1 MPVNY
6 HTHSRWCDGQ
16 GEIAEVV
23 QAALDAGLRQVG
35 ISSHAPVP
43 FPTRYALPIE
53 RLAAYRE
60 EVLRA
65 RESYR
70 GRIEVRLGLE
80 LDAVPAL
87 AGFNRA
93 RVLPLGFDYCIG
105 SVHYLG
111 VDDAGAPWSLDAS
124 EARFAALL
132 AARYDGDVRA
142 LVEDYYRLIAGLA
155 AYPGVAIVGHL
166 DRGAALWN
174 RGGRYFGEDAPWYRA
189 AVEGALR
196 ALAAAG
202 TIVELSTGGWHYG
215 LDQPFPSPWIARRC
229 RDLGIPMTPSGDTHR
244 PDEIAYRYADALA
257 LLRDTG
263 HREIAVLDASA
274 GRWVSQPLPDGR

>member
-1 MPVNY
+1 
-6 HTHSRWCDGQ
+6 
-16 GEIAEVV
+16 
-23 QAALDAGLRQVG
+23 
-35 ISSHAPVP
+35 SHAPVP

-65 RESYR
+65 REAYR

-87 AGFNRA
+87 AEFNRA

-111 VDDAGAPWSLDAS
+111 VDNAGAPWS
-124 EARFAALL
+124 
-132 AARYDGDVRA
+132 
-142 LVEDYYRLIAGLA
+142 
-155 AYPGVAIVGHL
+155 
-166 DRGAALWN
+166 
-174 RGGRYFGEDAPWYRA
+174 RA
-189 AVEGALR
+189 AVEDALR

-274 GRWVSQPLPDGR
+274 GRWVSRPLPDGR